1 MNINGDRYVFTNIH
15 GNTLMKNI
23 YCKEAVGY
31 KIDVFINIVTNPRGW
46 FCPQY
51 GNDHIWR
58 LIISTDRYTL
68 HKGEELNKLIESA
81 AKKLPY
87 IQISDKGIEI
97 HDQTEAGV
105 FMAMCILRK
114 FHMHFSEALFRHFG
128 GLRFHSQIDS
138 FEVLCATL
146 KTAPDKFANKFEV
159 SQDMIDVILDR
170 MNKDGGYKNL
180 TEYEKEKLELFGQ
193 RL

>member
-1 MNINGDRYVFTNIH
+1 MPSAVIRKYLTVNEYLTLSGVVYIEVKFNGSVSSVLSSTVSHSYSSLDNELAMNINGDRYVFTNIH

-81 AKKLPY
+81 AKK
-87 IQISDKGIEI
+87 I
-97 HDQTEAGV
+97 
-105 FMAMCILRK
+105 
-114 FHMHFSEALFRHFG
+114 
-128 GLRFHSQIDS
+128 
-138 FEVLCATL
+138 
-146 KTAPDKFANKFEV
+146 
-159 SQDMIDVILDR
+159 
-170 MNKDGGYKNL
+170 
-180 TEYEKEKLELFGQ
+180 
-193 RL
+193 